1 MNSVSWK
8 RANQM
13 AKHIKTIKNP
23 AVKRRQIV
31 LWGQMVKLDM
41 AGGK

>member
-23 AVKRRQIV
+23 AVKRSQIV
-31 LWGQMVKLDM
+31 LWCEMVKKAM
-41 AGGK
+41 RGGQ